1 MKDYIDNFLKE
12 DYISRFLNQDPT
24 IKRVMTNERLLG
36 KSRFTTILRNLVGE
50 LYDLKLQLN
59 LTDNDVLT
67 EFRGI
72 TEQDFYQRRIN
83 NLLKK

>member
-12 DYISRFLNQDPT
+12 DYITRFLNQDPT
-24 IKRVMTNERLLG
+24 IKRAITNERLLG

-67 EFRGI
+67 EFKGI